1 MLYLLPTKGIIK
13 GTPDYEKKIEQYFF
27 NDFIIKKKCFKET
40 TNDGKKRTFTCIN
53 NPNIKEELKSKFPSL
68 KFEHKNFLYKFE
80 LNYDDLFKEKED
92 KIYFLIWFNCLKQ
105 INLYWEMGFPFM
117 KKYVFNYNY
126 DNKLISFYNNKI
138 NEEDIISNGNS
149 KIMNI
154 IIIIFLIFIVC
165 ALGFVIGRKV
175 RRRNRLTAKELEENY
190 NSALY
195 DIND

>member
-1 MLYLLPTKGIIK
+1 
-13 GTPDYEKKIEQYFF
+13 
-27 NDFIIKKKCFKET
+27 
-40 TNDGKKRTFTCIN
+40 
-53 NPNIKEELKSKFPSL
+53 
-68 KFEHKNFLYKFE
+68 
-80 LNYDDLFKEKED
+80 
-92 KIYFLIWFNCLKQ
+92 
-105 INLYWEMGFPFM
+105 MGFPFM

-138 NEEDIISNGNS
+138 NEEDINSNGNS

-175 RRRNRLTAKELEENY
+175 RRRTRLTAKELEENY